1 MLVALLTYNCSVYI
15 SPLDQHVSNH
25 LSTYTPVS
33 ILLGGKETPVLLC
46 NSMCVCVH
54 DIIYNPYSSYITT
67 SHMRNVTVEC
77 HVCFEE
83 NLQFYFW
90 KHGYLSRQSK
100 DFLDGLII
108 ILSEHIPGCFWEI
121 LKIDPTSSPKLCF
134 DTHNLV
140 SSTFH
145 FLNHRT

>member
-33 ILLGGKETPVLLC
+33 ILLGGKGTPVLLC
-46 NSMCVCVH
+46 NSMCVCMH

-83 NLQFYFW
+83 NLQFYF
-90 KHGYLSRQSK
+90 
-100 DFLDGLII
+100 
-108 ILSEHIPGCFWEI
+108 
-121 LKIDPTSSPKLCF
+121 
-134 DTHNLV
+134 
-140 SSTFH
+140 
-145 FLNHRT
+145 